1 MAFAL
6 HRATPALLA
15 SAATVAIGMLCLT
28 LAEMNSTAGLGPVL
42 AIGVAV
48 TLLVMITLL
57 PALLV
62 IVGRWI
68 FWPKRPAFGSVE
80 PTASGVWSKVGLSIA
95 PRPRTVWATT
105 AVILLIAC
113 LGVFKLDTGGLNST
127 DQYTK
132 AFESVKGQRL
142 LESHGMA

>member
-1 MAFAL
+1 REELRRHEDRHEAMSFAL
-6 HRATPALLA
+6 LRASPAILA

-62 IVGRWI
+62 IFGRWF
-68 FWPKRPAFGSVE
+68 FWPKRPAFGSAE
-80 PTASGVWSKVGLSIA
+80 PTQSGL
-95 PRPRTVWATT
+95 WAR
-105 AVILLIAC
+105 V
-113 LGVFKLDTGGLNST
+113 
-127 DQYTK
+127 
-132 AFESVKGQRL
+132 GQRI
-142 LESHGMA
+142 